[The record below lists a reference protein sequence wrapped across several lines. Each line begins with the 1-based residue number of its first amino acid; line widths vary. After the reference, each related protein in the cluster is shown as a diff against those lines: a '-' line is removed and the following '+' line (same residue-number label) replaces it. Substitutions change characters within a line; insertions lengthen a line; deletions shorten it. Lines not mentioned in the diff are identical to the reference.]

1 MPISFEVGAEVAGIA
16 RRTAGFVREVVLPE
30 ERACGGSLHGAPEP
44 LRRRLQEA
52 ARTAGVFAPHAAP
65 QWGGLGLDLRGQAV
79 VFEEAGYSLLG
90 PLALNCAAPDEGNM
104 HLLAEVATPEQQ
116 ERYLRPLAA
125 GAVRSCFAMTEPAPG
140 AGSDPRALATTATR
154 IPGGWRLDGRKW
166 FISGADGAGFTICM
180 ARTSGSPGDP
190 GGATM
195 FLIDAGT
202 PGMSLVR
209 NLETLDEGLFGGHSE
224 LTFDGCEIPDNQV
237 LGEVDEGFRY
247 AQVRLGPARLTH
259 CMRWLGAAR
268 RARDIALDRAATRT
282 AFGKPLAELGMVQ
295 QLLADSEID
304 IEASRALL
312 WRACWELDQGR
323 PGAQLTSI
331 AKTFVSEAVNRV
343 VDRSV
348 QVCGALGISADL
360 PLSRLL
366 REVRPFRIYD
376 GPSETHRWAIARRA
390 VRASSPNTARDDAD
404 KRNAAH
410 DSADQ
415 RDAARDGAASSAVDA
430 NRAAAP

>member
-1 MPISFEVGAEVAGIA
+1 MAVSFDVDAGVAAIA
-16 RRTAGFVREVVLPE
+16 RRTAELVRDVVIPE
-30 ERACGGSLHGAPEP
+30 ERACGGSVHDAPEP
-44 LRRRLQEA
+44 LRQRLQAA
-52 ARTAGVFAPHAAP
+52 ARDAGVFAPHVATR
-65 QWGGLGLDLRGQAV
+65 WGGLGLDLRGQAV

-90 PLALNCAAPDEGNM
+90 PLALNCAAPDEGNT
-104 HLLAEVATPEQQ
+104 HLLAVVASEEQK

-125 GAVRSCFAMTEPAPG
+125 GEVRSCFAMTEPAPG
-140 AGSDPRALATTATR
+140 AGSDPRALSTTATR
-154 IPGGWRLDGRKW
+154 APGGWRIDGRKW
-166 FISGADGAGFTICM
+166 FISGADGAGFAICM

-195 FLIDAGT
+195 FLVDAGT
-202 PGMSLVR
+202 PGMKLVR

-224 LTFDGCEIPDNQV
+224 LIFDGCFVGDEQV
-237 LGEVDEGFRY
+237 LGEVDAGFRY

-268 RARDIALDRAATRT
+268 RARDLALERAATRS
-282 AFGKPLAELGMVQ
+282 AFGRPLAELGMVQ
-295 QLLADSEID
+295 QLLADNEID

-323 PGAQLTSI
+323 PGAQHTSI
-331 AKTFVSEAVNRV
+331 TKTFVSEAVNRV
-343 VDRSV
+343 VDRAV

-390 VRASSPNTARDDAD
+390 VRSL
-404 KRNAAH
+404 
-410 DSADQ
+410 
-415 RDAARDGAASSAVDA
+415 
-430 NRAAAP
+430 

>member
-1 MPISFEVGAEVAGIA
+1 MAISFDVSAEVAGLA
-16 RRTAGFVREVVLPE
+16 RRTAEFVRDVVIPE
-30 ERACGGSLHGAPEP
+30 ERSCGGSVHDAPEP
-44 LRRRLQEA
+44 LRLRLQRA
-52 ARTAGVFAPHAAP
+52 ARDAGLFAPHAARR
-65 QWGGLGLDLRGQAV
+65 WGGLGLDLRGQAV

-104 HLLAEVATPEQQ
+104 HLLEAVATGAQQ

-125 GAVRSCFAMTEPAPG
+125 GETRSCFAMTEPAPG

-154 IPGGWRLDGRKW
+154 IPGGWRIDGRKW
-166 FISGADGAGFTICM
+166 FISGADGAAFTICM
-180 ARTSGSPGDP
+180 ARTSGAPGDA

-195 FLIDAGT
+195 FLVDAGT
-202 PGMSLVR
+202 PGLKLVR

-224 LTFDGCEIPDNQV
+224 LAFEGCEVADDQV
-237 LGEVDEGFRY
+237 LGEVDQGFGY

-268 RARDIALDRAATRT
+268 RARDIALDRAAHRA
-282 AFGKPLAELGMVQ
+282 AFGRPLAELGMVQ
-295 QLLADSEID
+295 QMLADSEID
-304 IEASRALL
+304 IEAGRALL

-323 PGAQLTSI
+323 PGAQHTSI

-343 VDRSV
+343 VDRAV
-348 QVCGALGISADL
+348 QVCGALGVSADL

-390 VRASSPNTARDDAD
+390 VRAS
-404 KRNAAH
+404 
-410 DSADQ
+410 Q
-415 RDAARDGAASSAVDA
+415 E
-430 NRAAAP
+430 RAAT